1 VTDALDRETPP
12 VELSSRTVIVMEGIA
27 KRYGDRLAVAPTTF
41 RVLERTSLALVGP
54 SGCGKST
61 ILRLI
66 LGLLTPDAGRVLV
79 GGVVVTPATVIS
91 IRRRIGYVIQD
102 GGLFPHLSANE
113 NVALLARRLR
123 WSATRI
129 ATRVDEL
136 AALVR
141 LDSSTLRRYPAE
153 LSGGQRQRV
162 GIMRALMLD
171 PELLLLDEPM
181 GALDPIAR
189 ARLQG
194 DLKRIF
200 SGLGKTVLLVTH
212 SLDEAAYLG
221 DEVALMRDGRVIQRG
236 TLRQFVAA
244 PADPF
249 VREFIEAQRA
259 PCG

>member
-1 VTDALDRETPP
+1 VI
-12 VELSSRTVIVMEGIA
+12 ELEGIA
-27 KRYGDRLAVAPTTF
+27 KRYGDRLAVSPTTLH
-41 RVLERTSLALVGP
+41 VGDRTSLALVGP

-61 ILRLI
+61 ILRLV
-66 LGLLTPDAGRVLV
+66 LGLLAPDAGRVAV
-79 GGVVVTPATVIS
+79 GGVTVTPETVIA

-102 GGLFPHLSANE
+102 GGLFPHLSAGD
-113 NVALLARRLR
+113 NVALLARRLG
-123 WSATRI
+123 WGTS
-129 ATRVDEL
+129 RVTPRVEEL

-141 LDSSTLRRYPAE
+141 LDSSTLLRYPAE

-181 GALDPIAR
+181 GALDPIVR
-189 ARLQG
+189 ARLQE
-194 DLKRIF
+194 DLKRIV
-200 SGLGKTVLLVTH
+200 SSLGKTALLVTH
-212 SLDEAAYLG
+212 NLDEAAYLG
-221 DEVALMRDGRVIQRG
+221 DEVALMRDGRVVQRG
-236 TLRQFVAA
+236 TLRQLVDA

>member
-1 VTDALDRETPP
+1 
-12 VELSSRTVIVMEGIA
+12 MEGLA
-27 KRYGDRLAVAPTTF
+27 KRYGDRIAVAPTTLAVGDA
-41 RVLERTSLALVGP
+41 RSLALVGP

-61 ILRLI
+61 ILRLV
-66 LGLLTPDAGRVLV
+66 LGLITPDAGRVVV
-79 GGVVVTPATVIS
+79 GGVAVTPATVIA
-91 IRRRIGYVIQD
+91 IRRRAGYVIQE
-102 GGLFPHLSANE
+102 GGLFPHLSAAA
-113 NVALLARRLR
+113 NVTLLARRLG
-123 WSATRI
+123 WSAGRI
-129 ATRVDEL
+129 APRVEEL

-141 LDSSTLRRYPAE
+141 LDSSLLRRHPAE

-171 PELLLLDEPM
+171 PPMLLLDEPM
-181 GALDPIAR
+181 GALDPIVR
-189 ARLQG
+189 AGLQV
-194 DLKRIF
+194 DLKRIV

-221 DEVALMRDGRVIQRG
+221 DEIAMMRDGRVIQRG
-236 TLRQFVAA
+236 PLRELVDA

>member
-1 VTDALDRETPP
+1 LIAL
-12 VELSSRTVIVMEGIA
+12 EGIA
-27 KRYGDRLAVAPTTF
+27 KRYGERLVLSPTTLTV
-41 RVLERTSLALVGP
+41 RAGTSLALVGP

-61 ILRLI
+61 VLRLV

-79 GGVVVTPATVIS
+79 GGVAVTPATVIAV
-91 IRRRIGYVIQD
+91 RRSTGYVIQE
-102 GGLFPHLSANE
+102 GGLFPHLSAGD
-113 NVALLARRLR
+113 NVTLLARRLG
-123 WSATRI
+123 WTADRI
-129 ATRVDEL
+129 APRLNEL

-141 LDSSTLRRYPAE
+141 LDSALLQLYPAE

-171 PELLLLDEPM
+171 PPVLLLDEPM
-181 GALDPIAR
+181 GALDPIVR
-189 ARLQG
+189 AKLQE

-200 SGLGKTVLLVTH
+200 SELGKTALLVTH

-221 DEVALMRDGRVIQRG
+221 TEVALMREGRVVQRG
-236 TLRQFVAA
+236 TMRELSET